1 MRIYKLKTILIS
13 SFIFTSFW
21 TNTWSQSAGNELRYT
36 LSFHEYLSLVG
47 KHNISYL
54 AEQYNVNIADAEVI
68 AQKVLPDPDLEF
80 EAADETYKVGL
91 SYNLELGNKR
101 GARVRLAKSQA
112 EQEKLALEY
121 YYQELRAEAANLFFD
136 AIRQK
141 ELLDV
146 KRSSYEHMLQLSLSD
161 SIRFKLGEITEIDA
175 RQSKLEAVTL
185 LNDVFEQEAEY
196 KSALVVLNQLM
207 GRNSEILNIP
217 LGKLDMDEREY
228 SLFELTTIGLAKRI
242 DLFVAQKHVE
252 VVMNQSRLVNA
263 ERKMD
268 LGLSINYERDWS
280 GFFPPSRSYTAGIT
294 IPLKFSNLNKG
305 AVKVAQLGVEQ
316 SKLQQQNIELQIQ
329 AEISQA
335 FIQFEAAK
343 KKVRQ
348 YKSGLLD
355 ESHKILEGIVY
366 RYKRGESS
374 LMEVLVAQRTYNEV
388 QEQYS
393 DTMKGYVSSLI
404 DLQKACGIWDIEF

>member
-13 SFIFTSFW
+13 SFIFTGFW
-21 TNTWSQSAGNELRYT
+21 TNTWSQSAENELKYR

-68 AQKVLPDPDLEF
+68 AQKVLPDPDLEL

-121 YYQELRAEAANLFFD
+121 YYQELRAEAANLFYD
-136 AIRQK
+136 TIRQK

-185 LNDVFEQEAEY
+185 LNDVFEQEAQY

-207 GRNSEILNIP
+207 GRNSEILNVP

-228 SLFELTTIGLAKRI
+228 ILSELTMIGLARRI
-242 DLFVAQKHVE
+242 DLFVVQKHVE
-252 VVMNQSRLVNA
+252 VVMNQSRLVKA

-280 GFFPPSRSYTAGIT
+280 GFFPPSRSYTAGVT

-305 AVKVAQLGVEQ
+305 AIKVAQLGVEQ

-329 AEISQA
+329 AEICQA

-404 DLQKACGIWDIEF
+404 DLQKASGIWDIEF